1 MSIPDVHPRQTVT
14 RCPDCGRRAVAE
26 GTCTACGTGAA
37 LPQMEIVAAATHQ
50 PEPFRPVT
58 SALAPQVSAVIP
70 ESAPI
75 YPTRRP
81 STLLD
86 LDWIPR
92 LGNEE
97 VRGRV
102 IIVRQG
108 SNEPMDFDPWRW
120 IAIPVWGIVLLL
132 SPLAAAILV
141 WQSFGVLPAA
151 CVAACSLVVL
161 RFIFSDRLLQSW
173 HLTAALNGRYI
184 VEPMPVTMIRLRLH
198 DNREVQM
205 RIKGQLIG
213 GTVIEGDRI
222 AVSGAW
228 RSGVL
233 HAQRINC
240 ERTGAA
246 IVPRQPCARG
256 LALTGLCVLAAAAL
270 WLYLAGVPW
279 VTGQIHSFRASVQQ
293 RVQIVNT
300 YPNHR
305 L

>member
-1 MSIPDVHPRQTVT
+1 
-14 RCPDCGRRAVAE
+14 
-26 GTCTACGTGAA
+26 
-37 LPQMEIVAAATHQ
+37 MEIVAAATRQ
-50 PEPFRPVT
+50 PEPFRPDA
-58 SALAPQVSAVIP
+58 SALVPQVSAALT
-70 ESAPI
+70 ETAPI
-75 YPTRRP
+75 YPVRRP

-92 LGNEE
+92 LGKEE

-102 IIVRQG
+102 IIARQ
-108 SNEPMDFDPWRW
+108 SPNEPMDFDPWRW

-151 CVAACSLVVL
+151 CVAACSLIVL

-198 DNREVQM
+198 DSREVQM

-213 GTVIEGDRI
+213 GTVMEGDRI
-222 AVSGAW
+222 SVSGSW

-233 HAQRINC
+233 HTRQINC
-240 ERTGAA
+240 ERTGAT

-256 LALTGLCVLAAAAL
+256 LALAGLCVLTGAAL
-270 WLYLAGVPW
+270 WLYVAGVPW
-279 VTGQIHSFRASVQQ
+279 VTNQVHSFGASVQQ
-293 RVQIVNT
+293 RVQSVNT
-300 YPNHR
+300 YQHYR
-305 L
+305 Q